1 MNLTKAMIL
10 AAGLGTRLRPL
21 TLTSPKALVK
31 INGVP
36 MIEFVL
42 KKLIEIG
49 IKEIVINTHHFA
61 EQIEKYFTENNFPVK
76 INLVYEREILGT
88 GGGIKNAAK
97 FLRDTENFLV
107 HNVDIFS
114 DVDLIALYDFHREN
128 SALASLSVQNRTTS
142 RPLLIDD
149 DNYITGRISENKKIR
164 YTSPHEKDRPIGFCG
179 IHIMSSRIFSHF
191 PDETF
196 FDVFKVYFALIKNG
210 EKIMGCNSGNV
221 AWKDVGKYQ
230 EILKKSLNSR

>member
-76 INLVYEREILGT
+76 INFVYEKKILGT
-88 GGGIKNAAK
+88 GGGIKNASRYLK
-97 FLRDTENFLV
+97 DTDDFLI
-107 HNVDIFS
+107 HNVDILS
-114 DVDLIALYDFHREN
+114 DVDLIALYDF
-128 SALASLSVQNRTTS
+128 
-142 RPLLIDD
+142 
-149 DNYITGRISENKKIR
+149 
-164 YTSPHEKDRPIGFCG
+164 
-179 IHIMSSRIFSHF
+179 
-191 PDETF
+191 
-196 FDVFKVYFALIKNG
+196 
-210 EKIMGCNSGNV
+210 
-221 AWKDVGKYQ
+221 
-230 EILKKSLNSR
+230 